1 MDQIFHTDDVVG
13 SQFAFN
19 DVVAGQ
25 RNATSTDLGVSS
37 LVDEVSHA
45 LQVGVSPGNVGL
57 TDSQHVS
64 GGLVELDEDSIVDLE
79 QAEELQGLADL
90 GADLVHTSNTDDESQ
105 SRFSGDIEVSFLLGL
120 AGQANF
126 IMFLG
131 TVLLDVLLSTFE
143 DLNTS
148 GTASFQV
155 RKGLGKSLGPIGLLL
170 LPALQERFRDRRKF
184 VLRHDRASDLL
195 GGDFLGRSV
204 GHGCSSR

>member
-45 LQVGVSPGNVGL
+45 LQVGVSPGNVWL
-57 TDSQHVS
+57 TDSQHIS

-90 GADLVHTSNTDDESQ
+90 GADLVHT
-105 SRFSGDIEVSFLLGL
+105 V
-120 AGQANF
+120 
-126 IMFLG
+126 
-131 TVLLDVLLSTFE
+131 
-143 DLNTS
+143 
-148 GTASFQV
+148 
-155 RKGLGKSLGPIGLLL
+155 
-170 LPALQERFRDRRKF
+170 QE
-184 VLRHDRASDLL
+184 
-195 GGDFLGRSV
+195 
-204 GHGCSSR
+204 